1 MEFKKQ
7 VEFLTKKG
15 GQGHSELGDNF
26 TVSQSQKTAGQL
38 QALENAVDI
47 KVRCEKI
54 KIFNLKIYY
63 TVMFWSTPPHLLT
76 WTSHIKS
83 L

>member
-1 MEFKKQ
+1 M
-7 VEFLTKKG
+7 TKKG

-47 KVRCEKI
+47 KVTYKPNNSVVI
-54 KIFNLKIYY
+54 VTFIVLYFD
-63 TVMFWSTPPHLLT
+63 
-76 WTSHIKS
+76 KS
-83 L
+83 LELN